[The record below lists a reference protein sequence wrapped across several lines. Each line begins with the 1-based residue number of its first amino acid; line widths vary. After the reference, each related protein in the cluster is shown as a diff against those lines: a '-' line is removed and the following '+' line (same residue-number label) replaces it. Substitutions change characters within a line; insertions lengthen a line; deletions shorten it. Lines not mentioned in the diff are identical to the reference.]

1 MKIIS
6 LIAILLIAP
15 AITVADDF
23 DDIVGW
29 YETAPNERSL
39 VTWGATGGLRVFD
52 FDSHRFEKLTAAGAG
67 SFVWNRD
74 SATRQVSFVRNS
86 EGRVTALRWR
96 DQNGS
101 EETAKRIDHY
111 GYSQKEIRFKSGD
124 TALVGLLMMPQSR
137 GPHPAAAIIH
147 GSGTSDRDNVWA
159 FSIANHLALN
169 GCAVLLP
176 DKRGSGKSGGDWH
189 TANFNLLAQD
199 ALAALGVLKSQSE
212 VDRKKMGLVGL
223 SQGGWIAPLAASIS
237 KDVKF
242 VIDVSGASVTVRE
255 QVIHEIIQTFRQR
268 KVPESDIEIAKEI
281 FPLSERYMKTGTG
294 WEAYQAKLERAPFSV
309 RLAFIGKKDDWRWN
323 WYKEV
328 FDFDPIPYW
337 QRLDAPVLV
346 VFGEEDEYDNVP
358 VKESVARLERLA
370 KNGRDITIKVYPDSG
385 HAIADAATHWI
396 RKDFL
401 ELLISWTEKK
411 MKWRRRA
418 AQ

>member
-1 MKIIS
+1 MKIIF
-6 LIAILLIAP
+6 LVVILLIAP
-15 AITVADDF
+15 AITAADDF
-23 DDIVGW
+23 DDLVGW

-74 SATRQVSFVRNS
+74 KLTRQVSFVRNG
-86 EGRVTALRWR
+86 EGQVTVFRWR
-96 DQNGS
+96 DQNGG
-101 EETAKRIDHY
+101 EGTAKRLDHY
-111 GYSQKEIRFKSGD
+111 GYSQKEIRFNSGD

-169 GCAVLLP
+169 GIAVLLP
-176 DKRGSGKSGGDWH
+176 DKRGSGKSAGDWR

-199 ALAALGVLKSQSE
+199 ALSALGALKSQPE
-212 VDRKKMGLVGL
+212 VDAKKMGLAGL
-223 SQGGWIAPLAASIS
+223 SQGGWIAPLAASLS
-237 KDVKF
+237 RDVKF
-242 VIDVSGASVTVRE
+242 VIDVSGASVTVGE
-255 QVIHEIIQTFRQR
+255 QVLHEMIQTFRQR
-268 KVPESDIEIAKEI
+268 KVSEADIEIAKEI
-281 FPLSERYMKTGTG
+281 FPLSESYMKTGAG
-294 WEAYQAKLERAPFSV
+294 WEAYQTKLEQAPFSV

-337 QRLDAPVLV
+337 QRLRAPGLV

-358 VKESVARLERLA
+358 VKESVVRLERVA
-370 KNGRDITIKVYPDSG
+370 KSGRDITIKVYPDSG

-401 ELLISWTEKK
+401 ELLVRWTEIK
-411 MKWRRRA
+411 MKWKRSST
-418 AQ
+418 Q